1 MAITTQRPAERYA
14 RAAEMCSFHRIANE
28 RKTTLEPIIINETK
42 NAFGH
47 FGVGWLDVFAVRT
60 IDTRGP

>member
-14 RAAEMCSFHRIANE
+14 RAGEMCSFHRIANE

-47 FGVGWLDVFAVRT
+47 FGVG
-60 IDTRGP
+60 